1 MNVKLA
7 DFGFSN
13 YYSPGHLLSTWC
25 GSPPYAAP
33 ELFEGKEYIG
43 PKADIWSLGVVL
55 YVLVSGS
62 LPFDAPTLQ
71 ELKSRVLSCQYR
83 VPFFLSNEC
92 ESLLKGLLVLEPEKR
107 FSLKQIASHPW
118 IKKNYKCEGTQK
130 TLPQKI
136 IESVTKNKCDDIAA
150 TYYLTEQS
158 LSKTLV
164 SLDSQ
169 ESGVLEIYSSE
180 HSDLNH
186 SKTDLEKALA
196 ARRHTV
202 GPGQAGVELRTPIIP
217 LTDLTVN
224 LSLVGNQPLE
234 NFSVKNPHLLRPP
247 AGLDSYYV
255 NHGRRASDGGAYLV
269 PPQTIL
275 DKNEDNYPKDELN
288 ISTTAATD
296 KNQTQ
301 LLTTSRIIAPELASP
316 RRRQLAQE
324 VENRILESGGWLSVG
339 SIDAASPIKP
349 SSSTVSS
356 LRQRRTGL
364 STVMEAGKTMGLKDS
379 LGLPYERFSPV
390 RRSCETSFSSST
402 SPSSIGSA
410 FNNKSS
416 NSLLYDAADVRALQE
431 EYHNLQLNVGGKS
444 SLFHGINLKPPSN
457 PESSYSNTLDIPRR
471 SSDGGVVSPKLSPKM
486 PTSRSTGTS
495 EPLKLM
501 YDDMYTAVD
510 ASLSRR
516 FSYPNSPIHF
526 GSGRTSPKP
535 GISPIP
541 GSSPKP
547 GTSPSLAKRQSF
559 TRDFQGLTINKVDI
573 PNGGEQKV
581 FKGSITQ
588 GLPNRN
594 VTSTDLSTNNPITP
608 CIYKKGNDEY
618 LSSSNAI
625 MQPEIC
631 VSRIL
636 ATNGGGVV
644 RRRYS
649 IMSYNDAGDTSHYML
664 RGGPPRNKFKK
675 GWKNESSE
683 HRRCK
688 DVKIDPRGH
697 NYVVKRRL
705 KEYYKREKLEE
716 AGLAV
721 NRNVHYFV
729 VIDFEATCEERNPS
743 NYKHEIIEFPAVLI
757 SSRTAEV
764 VDTFHEYIRPLINP
778 NLSTFCKNLTGIS
791 QKTVNARSKYTFSLV
806 TDGPFD
812 MGRFLYLQTRHSSI
826 AFPEYASKWV
836 NLRKCFINYYK
847 PSYNNIHK
855 TSTPGLQAM
864 LTSLGMEFEGSPHS
878 GIDDAKNIAR
888 IVIRLLK
895 DQAYIRV
902 NEKIVLLVESSTYEN
917 RSPVNTG
924 GRLQTVMSVKN
935 NEAEQWQENKRKQIK
950 CNV

>member
-1 MNVKLA
+1 MSKRAEDLVRVGLYDLSSTLGKGNFSVVRLGVHRLTGVDVAVKIVDKDNLDSENATKMEREIEILRSLGPHPHVIRLVEVMESGRAIYMVTEHAKNGEIFDFVAEKGRLTEGKAGHWFGQILSALDYLHSLGIVHRDLKAENLLLDQEMNVKLA

-130 TLPQKI
+130 TLPQKSQPSMSDNI
-136 IESVTKNKCDDIAA
+136 IDLVSKALKVDKHTVIESVTKNKCDDIAA

-202 GPGQAGVELRTPIIP
+202 GPGQAGVELRLFPSNSPSTLKKGTPIIP

-316 RRRQLAQE
+316 RRRRTGLHTVIEKHPEINAELAQE

-631 VSRIL
+631 V
-636 ATNGGGVV
+636 TDVTG
-644 RRRYS
+644 
-649 IMSYNDAGDTSHYML
+649 YN
-664 RGGPPRNKFKK
+664 
-675 GWKNESSE
+675 
-683 HRRCK
+683 
-688 DVKIDPRGH
+688 VKPM
-697 NYVVKRRL
+697 
-705 KEYYKREKLEE
+705 
-716 AGLAV
+716 
-721 NRNVHYFV
+721 
-729 VIDFEATCEERNPS
+729 
-743 NYKHEIIEFPAVLI
+743 
-757 SSRTAEV
+757 
-764 VDTFHEYIRPLINP
+764 FHEPMDE
-778 NLSTFCKNLTGIS
+778 
-791 QKTVNARSKYTFSLV
+791 SL
-806 TDGPFD
+806 
-812 MGRFLYLQTRHSSI
+812 
-826 AFPEYASKWV
+826 
-836 NLRKCFINYYK
+836 
-847 PSYNNIHK
+847 
-855 TSTPGLQAM
+855 
-864 LTSLGMEFEGSPHS
+864 
-878 GIDDAKNIAR
+878 
-888 IVIRLLK
+888 
-895 DQAYIRV
+895 
-902 NEKIVLLVESSTYEN
+902 
-917 RSPVNTG
+917 
-924 GRLQTVMSVKN
+924 
-935 NEAEQWQENKRKQIK
+935 
-950 CNV
+950 